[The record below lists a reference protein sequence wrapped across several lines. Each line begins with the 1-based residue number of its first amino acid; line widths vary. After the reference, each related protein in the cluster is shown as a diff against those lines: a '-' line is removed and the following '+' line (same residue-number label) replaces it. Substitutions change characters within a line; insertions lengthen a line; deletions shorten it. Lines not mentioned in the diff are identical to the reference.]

1 MIFCSTFGNIKT
13 RWLRL
18 TEVYRVIY
26 LEQVKA
32 KVFLC
37 SLLTKVRN
45 RSRIFVRVGHETT
58 YLRILWK
65 INNLFT
71 KSCHYQTYQSWSNPC
86 KILSGQLSKL
96 AVLLDP
102 KFEKRPNFFF
112 KTAKL
117 IERFESSALT
127 IRLVTLPVESR
138 LPLCE
143 NMNKSKSFFFRNT
156 FI

>member
-45 RSRIFVRVGHETT
+45 RSRIFMRVGHETT

-102 KFEKRPNFFF
+102 KFEKRPTFFF
-112 KTAKL
+112 QNSQTHRALWKQCSNNPSGNSPSW
-117 IERFESSALT
+117 ESAA
-127 IRLVTLPVESR
+127 TLWKHEQ
-138 LPLCE
+138 
-143 NMNKSKSFFFRNT
+143 
-156 FI
+156 I